1 MKKKANI
8 GYYMQV
14 LSSVLDSTEEMG
26 GNLNE
31 YFEVLRKSLDEGS
44 EILPEQYAK
53 TNEEFTKGVKLY
65 HDNLAKLEAVSV
77 PVQVL
82 GPHKLFLGSYKN
94 FVDGCDKM
102 QTSID
107 YQNHS
112 IDKALFDEAEQQ
124 QSTAMDAVSNHVQK
138 IVRKVM

>member
-14 LSSVLDSTEEMG
+14 LSNVLDSTEEMG

-31 YFEVLRKSLDEGS
+31 YFEILRDALDKGS
-44 EILPEQYAK
+44 EISPEQYAK
-53 TNEEFTKGVKLY
+53 TNEEFSKGVKLY

-77 PVQVL
+77 PVQIL
-82 GPHKLFLGSYKN
+82 GPHKLFVGSYKS
-94 FVDGCDKM
+94 FVEGCDKM
-102 QTSID
+102 QASID
-107 YQNHS
+107 YQAGK
-112 IDKALFDEAEQQ
+112 IDQALFDEAEEQ
-124 QSTAMDAVSNHVQK
+124 QSSAMDAVSNHVQK